1 MLIYWS
7 TLTAVVFMEW
17 LSLKAKSKSRA
28 SSLVFTAIA
37 TVIMILVTGLRVGVG
52 TDYYMYQDI
61 YFWSAS
67 GMQGSI
73 EIGYYLLSRLCYA
86 ILPNFHFFL
95 LVLSTLYCVITRCAI
110 EKLSPDQVMSVFLLI
125 AAGYFFA
132 YMNMMRQMLAAAILL
147 YSLVYVRDSK
157 LLRFTLCV
165 FLACMIHTT
174 SFVFYFVYFVRKL
187 SNKGIVVFLTLFA
200 ICVASGVADALF
212 QNVVG
217 NFSKYEGYYDSAF
230 NNGRVAYVAI
240 AVDLSVLI
248 FAALLSNKFPSSD
261 SIMRT
266 LLVVEVL
273 SLMMAL
279 ATGFVPLADRLRR
292 YFSISM
298 IVFIPRLLALIEDEK
313 LKFAL
318 TWIIVIAFLVYMQI
332 TISVLGH
339 YGVLPYACV
348 LD

>member
-1 MLIYWS
+1 M
-7 TLTAVVFMEW
+7 
-17 LSLKAKSKSRA
+17 
-28 SSLVFTAIA
+28 
-37 TVIMILVTGLRVGVG
+37 
-52 TDYYMYQDI
+52 
-61 YFWSAS
+61 
-67 GMQGSI
+67 
-73 EIGYYLLSRLCYA
+73 
-86 ILPNFHFFL
+86 
-95 LVLSTLYCVITRCAI
+95 
-110 EKLSPDQVMSVFLLI
+110 
-125 AAGYFFA
+125 
-132 YMNMMRQMLAAAILL
+132 
-147 YSLVYVRDSK
+147 
-157 LLRFTLCV
+157 
-165 FLACMIHTT
+165 
-174 SFVFYFVYFVRKL
+174 
-187 SNKGIVVFLTLFA
+187 
-200 ICVASGVADALF
+200 
-212 QNVVG
+212 
-217 NFSKYEGYYDSAF
+217 
-230 NNGRVAYVAI
+230 AI

-248 FAALLSNKFPSSD
+248 FAALLCNKFPSSD